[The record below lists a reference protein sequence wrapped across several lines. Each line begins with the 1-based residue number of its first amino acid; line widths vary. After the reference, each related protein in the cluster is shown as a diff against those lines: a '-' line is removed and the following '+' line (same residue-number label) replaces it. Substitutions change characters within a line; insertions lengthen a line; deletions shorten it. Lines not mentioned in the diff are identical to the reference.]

1 VSENVLIEV
10 AKQVPW
16 AVIVF
21 AVIFVFLKY
30 MRESETARL
39 AHEKELEAQRI
50 AAAKERATA
59 EREHQA
65 SVNNLW
71 AQNVKSMT
79 EQLVQTSKQIAD
91 ALSEHERASQERYNK
106 MNITQDLLDTAKEE
120 LRRTK

>member
-1 VSENVLIEV
+1 MSENVLIEV

>member
-1 VSENVLIEV
+1 MSENVLIEV

-21 AVIFVFLKY
+21 AVIFVFLKR
-30 MRESETARL
+30 MSESEAARL

-50 AAAKERATA
+50 AAAKDRATS

-71 AQNVKSMT
+71 AQNIKSIT
-79 EQLVQTSKQIAD
+79 ERWEQTSKQIAD

-106 MNITQDLLDTAKEE
+106 MNITQDLLEAAKEN
-120 LRRTK
+120 LRRSK

>member
-1 VSENVLIEV
+1 MSENVLIEV

-50 AAAKERATA
+50 AAAKERSTA

-91 ALSEHERASQERYNK
+91 ALSAHERASEERYNK

-120 LRRTK
+120 LRRKK

>member
-1 VSENVLIEV
+1 MSENVLIEV

-21 AVIFVFLKY
+21 AVIFVFLKR
-30 MRESETARL
+30 MSESEAARL
-39 AHEKELEAQRI
+39 AHEKELEAQHI
-50 AAAKERATA
+50 AAAKDRATS

-71 AQNVKSMT
+71 AQNIKSIT
-79 EQLVQTSKQIAD
+79 ERWEQTSKQIAD

-106 MNITQDLLDTAKEE
+106 MNITQDLLEAAKEN
-120 LRRTK
+120 LRRSK